1 MHHKAIL
8 SILFL
13 PLFAFASE
21 SDKPSELVR
30 IVCASINAAEGES
43 LDEASDRGRVLVLDQ
58 LDNQYTAKDGSLKE
72 MSFEKLTNWK
82 TTRSPSFPFSI
93 KILECKIVETNKK
106 YIKNEDV
113 LSLDPAKV
121 NKKIS
126 SKSCVKTKEY
136 VGEAFRMGRR
146 IVFKQQLDE
155 THTYDMAN
163 KLDEYRGMAQI
174 STNNNYTVG
183 EEYTSL
189 MCMKPTRVP
198 SENKVKTKTL
208 DSKSMT
214 VTK

>member
-1 MHHKAIL
+1 MNFKAIL

-21 SDKPSELVR
+21 ADRPSELVR
-30 IVCASINAAEGES
+30 IVCASINAADGDS
-43 LDEASDRGRVLVLDQ
+43 LDEASDRGRVLVLEQ

-72 MSFEKLTNWK
+72 MSFEKLTDWK
-82 TTRSPSFPFSI
+82 TSKSPSFPFSI
-93 KILECKIVETNKK
+93 KILDCKIVETKKK

-113 LSLDPAKV
+113 LNLDPEKV
-121 NKKIS
+121 NKRIS
-126 SKSCVKTKEY
+126 SKTCAKVKEY
-136 VGEAFRMGRR
+136 IGEAFRHGRQ

-155 THTYDMAN
+155 THTYDMTN

-198 SENKVKTKTL
+198 SENKVKSEAL
-208 DSKSMT
+208 DLKSNDMAQ
-214 VTK
+214 